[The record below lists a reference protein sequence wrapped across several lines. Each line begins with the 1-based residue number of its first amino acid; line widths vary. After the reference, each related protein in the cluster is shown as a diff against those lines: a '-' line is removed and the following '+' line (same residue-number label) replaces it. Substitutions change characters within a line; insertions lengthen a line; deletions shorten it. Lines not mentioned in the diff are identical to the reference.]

1 MEELK
6 EFYKVII
13 DDTPYEAKL
22 TPKFLRRKKYSAP
35 DTSKVTALIPGLIQE
50 IFVKQGQQVKTGE
63 NLLILEAMKMKNSI
77 KASKDGIIKEVY
89 VKSGSVV
96 AKNEVLI
103 EFQ

>member
-50 IFVKQGQQVKTGE
+50 IYVKKGQQVKSGDD
-63 NLLILEAMKMKNSI
+63 LLLLEAMKMKNSI
-77 KASKDGIIKEVY
+77 KASRDATIKNIFVERG
-89 VKSGSVV
+89 KTV
-96 AKNEVLI
+96 AKGTILI
-103 EFQ
+103 EFE